1 MQQNKKNL
9 TSPPVDKSRH
19 LEMNYE
25 TPIRYKDK
33 FFSGGTSED
42 STSFFVKKRLL
53 I

>member
-1 MQQNKKNL
+1 MHENMKNL

-33 FFSGGTSED
+33 FFSEEQ
-42 STSFFVKKRLL
+42 VKILL
-53 I
+53 HFL